1 MKTLGY
7 IRVSSNK
14 QVNDGS
20 SLLNQKKMIEDYCK
34 NNNCQLLNIIM
45 DEGVSGMRRDRKGLN
60 ELLDI
65 IKKDKIE
72 MLVVYSLSR
81 LGRKMKD
88 VIDIIDY
95 MNTNNVRFIS
105 LKENF
110 DNSGIMGKL
119 LLNIMGSVN
128 EFEVSVMGERISDV
142 KKYKKVNR
150 EKFGGILLYGV
161 DEIDGKLVENKEE
174 LEVLCLMNEL
184 RDIGFSFQRIA
195 DYLNDG
201 KVKAKLGGKWYGSS
215 VRMVLVNGVLNEM
228 FYYNGGWVTNN

>member
-88 VIDIIDY
+88 VINIIDY

-150 EKFGGILLYGV
+150 EVFGGNLLYGV

>member
-1 MKTLGY
+1 
-7 IRVSSNK
+7 
-14 QVNDGS
+14 
-20 SLLNQKKMIEDYCK
+20 
-34 NNNCQLLNIIM
+34 M

-88 VIDIIDY
+88 VINIIDY
-95 MNTNNVRFIS
+95 MNTNNVTFIS

-150 EKFGGILLYGV
+150 EVFGGNLLYGV

>member
-1 MKTLGY
+1 
-7 IRVSSNK
+7 
-14 QVNDGS
+14 
-20 SLLNQKKMIEDYCK
+20 
-34 NNNCQLLNIIM
+34 
-45 DEGVSGMRRDRKGLN
+45 
-60 ELLDI
+60 
-65 IKKDKIE
+65 

-184 RDIGFSFQRIA
+184 REIGFSFKRIA

>member
-88 VIDIIDY
+88 VINIIDY

-150 EKFGGILLYGV
+150 EKFGGNLLYGV